1 MFNQNWGCGQN
12 CSNFTGGIYKRAEGR
27 TSLVAQWLR
36 LHASNAGGGD
46 SIPGQE
52 LRSCRSHSV
61 AKTQNKIK
69 VKMILKL

>member
-12 CSNFTGGIYKRAEGR
+12 CSNFTGGIYKRVEGR
-27 TSLVAQWLR
+27 DFPGGSMVKT
-36 LHASNAGGGD
+36 HTSNAGGGG

-69 VKMILKL
+69 VKMILKF